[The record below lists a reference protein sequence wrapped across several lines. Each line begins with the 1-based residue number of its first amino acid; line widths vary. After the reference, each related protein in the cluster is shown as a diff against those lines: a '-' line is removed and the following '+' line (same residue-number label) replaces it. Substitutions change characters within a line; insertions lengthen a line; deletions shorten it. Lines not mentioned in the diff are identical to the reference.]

1 MDMLPRFDIP
11 GHRFI
16 KEQAHITMKTMK
28 LHSKTPFHILAPVL
42 LAAIAVLALSSA
54 HLSARGEKP
63 ASSLKKLDTQ
73 LVLALKKMRG
83 ESPFDKPTSL
93 EPDIPFQHNGRVLV
107 DLEAKVSTALL
118 SQIVHAGGWVDHSS
132 VTPTTLRAM
141 IPFSQLEMLADRAD
155 IKSISPA
162 HPTHRSGVKASTAP

>member
-1 MDMLPRFDIP
+1 MKPP
-11 GHRFI
+11 G
-16 KEQAHITMKTMK
+16 
-28 LHSKTPFHILAPVL
+28 KTPFQILARIL
-42 LAAIAVLALSSA
+42 LAAIAFLALSSA
-54 HLSARGEKP
+54 QLSASDKKSVP

-73 LVLALKKMRG
+73 LVLALKQMRG

-93 EPDIPFQHNGRVLV
+93 EPNIPFKHNGRVLV

-118 SQIVHAGGWVDHSS
+118 SQIVQAGGWIDHSS

-141 IPFSQLEMLADRAD
+141 IPFSQLETLADRAD